1 MSPAFLSYYVVLLL
15 IYIYTHTHTH
25 TGTYDIKSNIIC
37 IFFQTAR
44 VVVLWESI
52 NEKTDLHRRNFYRRS
67 RHPGVAFFLKK
78 ECIEGADI
86 QIMRPA
92 HTHTHTHTHV
102 ILWRSQGL
110 STNYIVWTYVCMYL
124 CIYTRTRM
132 HTHCTWA

>member
-1 MSPAFLSYYVVLLL
+1 MYVCIYVCMYKLLGRSECLQRSSLIMLYY
-15 IYIYTHTHTH
+15 YIYTHTHTH

-78 ECIEGADI
+78 ECSEGADI
-86 QIMRPA
+86 
-92 HTHTHTHTHV
+92 
-102 ILWRSQGL
+102 
-110 STNYIVWTYVCMYL
+110 
-124 CIYTRTRM
+124 
-132 HTHCTWA
+132 